1 MEKLNKRFLT
11 KGCKVVGIDL
21 AGSPKRNT
29 GICTLEEDTITL
41 CTIVHTDREIMDYIE
56 GVNPSLIAVD
66 APLNLP
72 HGRKSIDDRNGE
84 HFRPCDRELL
94 RRGIRFFP
102 ITLGPMRLLTKR
114 GIRLKRILA
123 RHGYRVVEV
132 YPGAAQD
139 VWNIGRKQDGL
150 PGLRKGLQKLGVKG
164 LNKGMNGD
172 ELDAV
177 TAAIVG
183 QLFLRGKAEVFGD
196 FRRGA
201 IVIPCPK
208 EIGTAKRLR

>member
-1 MEKLNKRFLT
+1 MLSKKFQT
-11 KGCKVVGIDL
+11 KSYKVVGIDL

-29 GICTLEEDTITL
+29 GICTLEEDAVTL
-41 CTIVHTDREIMDYIE
+41 CTIVHTDREIIDYIE
-56 GVNPSLIAVD
+56 EVNPTLIAVD
-66 APLNLP
+66 APLHLP
-72 HGRKSIDDRNGE
+72 PGRKSIEDRNGE

-94 RRGIRFFP
+94 KRGIRFFP

-123 RHGYRVVEV
+123 RRGYRMVEV

-139 VWNIGRKQDGL
+139 IWNTGRKQDGL
-150 PGLRKGLQKLGVKG
+150 PGLLKGLRKLGVKG
-164 LNKGMNGD
+164 LDKRMNGD

-183 QLFLRGKAEVFGD
+183 QLFLNGKTEVLGN
-196 FRRGA
+196 FRSGA
-201 IVIPCPK
+201 IVIPCAK
-208 EIGTAKRLR
+208 EIATVRR